1 MSVIGKTYNK
11 DLGISLESLLL
22 IDRLK
27 SLTKLKKERK
37 QYNDISKQYKRKY

>member
-1 MSVIGKTYNK
+1 MSVIGKTCNK

-27 SLTKLKKERK
+27 KLTQLKKEK
-37 QYNDISKQYKRKY
+37 QRYNDISKQYKRKH